1 MMLYTFCGSSVQSRQ
16 KSVDALVLLHSL
28 PRIFSPYSL
37 PPHLTATPSCLLPC
51 SDILFRN
58 ATLYAVSQRTGDETL
73 KNQCMGEYVEDSL
86 VKRKSM
92 PMYCLAS
99 TK

>member
-37 PPHLTATPSCLLPC
+37 APHLTATPSCLLPC
-51 SDILFRN
+51 SNILFRN
-58 ATLYAVSQRTGDETL
+58 ATF
-73 KNQCMGEYVEDSL
+73 YVCS
-86 VKRKSM
+86 RA
-92 PMYCLAS
+92 PS
-99 TK
+99 TPAT